1 VLTEALRHQDPRIGL
16 KRHLRAVLVPGEAVY
31 LLSSRGISTVL
42 RGAHA
47 ETLVP
52 LLDGTRSLAQVLDEA
67 AAAIPVPEAGQAV
80 AELARAQ
87 LITYHRP
94 FDEESGQAAHAAEAY
109 WDLAGLDGDRA
120 SRQLAALRVA
130 VHTLGRADDTELRR
144 ACLASDLVLAEPD
157 DPAAELSLV
166 ICEDYLDPRLGDIDR
181 EHRERG
187 RPWLVTRLCGAE
199 PWVGPVFRP
208 DGPCWTCMADR
219 LRNHRQA
226 DLLARSLPSGGNRGP
241 VRFPVTSIPAGR
253 TMAVHSAVLETAK
266 WLAGMRYPGQDAVR
280 TLDTLSMETR
290 SHQVRRRPQCA
301 ACGDPG
307 LVARQVLAPV
317 RPASRPKAGPGGSND
332 RALPA
337 DEVWRR
343 YRHLISP
350 VTGIVPDIR
359 RDHRLPEGVHG
370 YLASANPALRSRSL
384 GDLSSDLRQANGG
397 KGTTAEE
404 ARLGALCEAVERY
417 SATWHGDEPTVRDT
431 LRGLG
436 GAAVNPEDSLLIHP
450 RQYADR
456 DRWNAAHGAFQQI
469 GEGFEPD
476 RPAHWTPVWSL
487 TARRQRL
494 LPTSMLYFG
503 AAEELGEQETGPWAD
518 SNGTAAGSS
527 LEDAIVQGCLELVE
541 RDAVAL
547 WWYNRLRRPA
557 VDLDAFD
564 EPWLARARE
573 QAARAGRTLWA
584 LDLTSDLGIPAV
596 CAVSRLTDA
605 PPGSGEL
612 IAMGL
617 GAHFNPRLAL
627 RRAVTEMW
635 QLLPGFS
642 EPGVADVDLMR
653 WRRHAT
659 VASEPYL
666 LPDPG
671 ESPRTPGSYPYRPR
685 ADLRDDIAAFE
696 RLVSE
701 RGMEL
706 LVLDQ
711 TRPDLELP
719 VVKVIVPG
727 LRHFWAR
734 LAPGRLYDIPVELGQ
749 LSQPTRYEHLNPTPL
764 FL

>member
-1 VLTEALRHQDPRIGL
+1 MLTDELRDQDPRIGL

-42 RGAHA
+42 RGRHA

-52 LLDGTRSLAQVLDEA
+52 LLDGTRSLAEVLDEA
-67 AAAIPVPEAGQAV
+67 SAAIPVPEAGQAV
-80 AELARAQ
+80 AELARAR
-87 LITYHRP
+87 LISYHSPSDGERR
-94 FDEESGQAAHAAEAY
+94 DGHAAEAY
-109 WDLAGLDGDRA
+109 WDLAGLDGERA
-120 SRQLAALRVA
+120 TRRLAAMRVA
-130 VHTLGRADDTELRR
+130 LRTLGRADDTELRR
-144 ACLASDLVLAEPD
+144 ACLASDLTVTEPD

-181 EHRERG
+181 EHRAQD

-199 PWVGPVFRP
+199 PWVGPVFRA

-226 DLLARSLPSGGNRGP
+226 ELLARTL
-241 VRFPVTSIPAGR
+241 PAGQGAPR
-253 TMAVHSAVLETAK
+253 PPEASIAAGRLMAVQSAVLETAK
-266 WLAGMRYPGQDAVR
+266 WLAGLRYEGQDAVR
-280 TLDTLSMETR
+280 TLDTLTMETR
-290 SHQVRRRPQCA
+290 SHPVQRRPQCA

-307 LVARQVLAPV
+307 LVARRVRAPLRLV
-317 RPASRPKAGPGGSND
+317 SRPKAAPGGSND
-332 RALPA
+332 RALPP
-337 DEVWRR
+337 EQVWER

-350 VTGIVPDIR
+350 VTGVVPDIR

-370 YLASANPALRSRSL
+370 CLASANPAMRSRSL
-384 GDLSSDLRQANGG
+384 GELSSNLRQANGG

-436 GAAVNPEDSLLIHP
+436 DDAVDPEASLLFHP

-456 DRWNAAHGAFQQI
+456 HRWNAEHGAFQQI
-469 GEGFEPD
+469 NEPFDPD
-476 RPAHWTPVWSL
+476 RPVHWTPVWSL
-487 TARRQRL
+487 TAQRHRL
-494 LPTSMLYFG
+494 LPTSILYFG
-503 AAEELGEQETGPWAD
+503 ASEELGEQETGPWAD

-527 LEDAIVQGCLELVE
+527 REDALVQGCLELVE
-541 RDAVAL
+541 RDAVAV
-547 WWYNRLRRPA
+547 WWYNRLRFPA

-564 EPWLARARE
+564 APWLARARE

-584 LDLTSDLGIPAV
+584 LDLTGDLGIPV
-596 CAVSRLTDA
+596 FCACSRLTGA
-605 PPGSGEL
+605 PAGSGEL
-612 IAMGL
+612 IALGL
-617 GAHFNPRLAL
+617 GAHFDPRLAL

-635 QLLPGFS
+635 QLLPGIGD
-642 EPGVADVDLMR
+642 PAVGDVDLVR
-653 WRRHAT
+653 WRERAT
-659 VASEPYL
+659 VAREPYL

-671 ESPRTPGSYPYRPR
+671 QRPRTPADHPHRPR
-685 ADLRDDIAAFE
+685 ADLRDDVTAFE
-696 RLVSE
+696 RLVSA

-719 VVKVIVPG
+719 VVRAIVPG

-734 LAPGRLYDIPVELGQ
+734 LAPGRLYDVPVQLGH
-749 LSQPTRYEHLNPTPL
+749 LSRATRYEDLNPLPL